1 MTPLVAAIE
10 ARIDVQDAKIETQ
23 DAKIESL
30 TAAIGDLSAA
40 AAARNARLGALC
52 WMFGSVIAPWW
63 PWVFNPL
70 FPAPSVGPTNSGSLP
85 RANSAE
91 PSEPTSEAGSVTPSP
106 AAVIPEPAQAGEVPL
121 HRAAPRVSVPADCRS
136 TARNL

>member
-10 ARIDVQDAKIETQ
+10 ARIDVQDAKIE
-23 DAKIESL
+23 SL
-30 TAAIGDLSAA
+30 TAAVGDLSAA
-40 AAARNARLGALC
+40 AAARSARLGALC
-52 WMFGSVIAPWW
+52 WLFGSVIASWR

-91 PSEPTSEAGSVTPSP
+91 PPEPTSEACSVTSAP

-121 HRAAPRVSVPADCRS
+121 HRAAPQESVPADCRS
-136 TARNL
+136 TARNFWDQTR